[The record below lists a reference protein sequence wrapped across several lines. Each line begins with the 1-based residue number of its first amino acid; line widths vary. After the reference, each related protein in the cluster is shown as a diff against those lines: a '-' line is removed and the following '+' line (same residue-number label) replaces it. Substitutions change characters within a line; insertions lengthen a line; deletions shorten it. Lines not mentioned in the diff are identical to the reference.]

1 MGFPDY
7 TFIKEATVIHKEI
20 LIVYI
25 VVLSY
30 TEIVVFTKETL
41 DRHHSNYKM
50 EYVFH
55 YFILLCYM
63 LLQQTQNSCDS
74 AHSGI

>member
-1 MGFPDY
+1 MGFSDY
-7 TFIKEATVIHKEI
+7 TFIKEATVTHEEI

-30 TEIVVFTKETL
+30 TEIVFTKETL

-63 LLQQTQNSCDS
+63 LLQETQNSRDS